1 MKKPHRRD
9 FFSRIGDGLH
19 GAALAWLLRQD
30 LGASERRTS
39 YNQRPR
45 SPHFEPTAKSVIH
58 LFMNGGPS
66 QVDLFNPKPELEK
79 YAGAEA
85 PRDIV
90 NQIEFTDE
98 VGTLMPSPYRFR
110 KQGECG
116 MEISELL
123 PGLGGVVDDV
133 TLIRSMY
140 GEHFNHEPSLFLI
153 HSGRTLP
160 GRPALGAWIVYG
172 LGAENQNLPGYV
184 VLDDPKGYPV
194 NDLQNWQSGWLPQ
207 VYQGTKFRAE
217 GPPVL
222 SLRRQQELPSPLVEA
237 ERALVR
243 RLNLAHRD
251 ARPLQPQLDA
261 RIESYELAARTQLAA
276 TDVADL
282 SSESEE
288 TKEMYGMNDERTR
301 AYGAR
306 LLLARRMIER
316 GVRFVQVFIEYQI
329 SDNHLN
335 LGREL
340 RYACEKTDRPV
351 AALIRDLKQRGLLDS
366 TLVIW
371 GGEFGRMLL
380 AQAGQAG
387 TSGRD
392 HGPAGFSMCM
402 AGGGVKGGHI
412 HGATDEIG
420 HRAVEDRVSVHDFHA
435 TMLHLLGLDPE
446 SLVFNVHGL
455 DERLIGQYPARVV
468 REILA

>member
-45 SPHFEPTAKSVIH
+45 WPHFEPTAKSVIH

-85 PRDIV
+85 PREIV

-172 LGAENQNLPGYV
+172 LGTENQNLPGYV

-306 LLLARRMIER
+306 
-316 GVRFVQVFIEYQI
+316 
-329 SDNHLN
+329 
-335 LGREL
+335 
-340 RYACEKTDRPV
+340 P
-351 AALIRDLKQRGLLDS
+351 AA
-366 TLVIW
+366 
-371 GGEFGRMLL
+371 
-380 AQAGQAG
+380 
-387 TSGRD
+387 
-392 HGPAGFSMCM
+392 
-402 AGGGVKGGHI
+402 
-412 HGATDEIG
+412 GA
-420 HRAVEDRVSVHDFHA
+420 AHD
-435 TMLHLLGLDPE
+435 
-446 SLVFNVHGL
+446 
-455 DERLIGQYPARVV
+455 
-468 REILA
+468 